1 MLQIKF
7 TVDNKLRLQL
17 EIHKNS
23 RHAQIKKELVCLKL
37 SFTPAL
43 KISSN
48 FDIMLVSWSVKSQ
61 FVGHLPNKNVKKAYF
76 KYKI

>member
-7 TVDNKLRLQL
+7 TVDNKLRLEL

-23 RHAQIKKELVCLKL
+23 RHAQIKKDLVCLKL

-48 FDIMLVSWSVKSQ
+48 FDIMLARKSQ

-76 KYKI
+76 N

>member
-37 SFTPAL
+37 SFTPVL

-48 FDIMLVSWSVKSQ
+48 FDTVLARKSK
-61 FVGHLPNKNVKKAYF
+61 FVGYLPNKNVKKSIF
-76 KYKI
+76 